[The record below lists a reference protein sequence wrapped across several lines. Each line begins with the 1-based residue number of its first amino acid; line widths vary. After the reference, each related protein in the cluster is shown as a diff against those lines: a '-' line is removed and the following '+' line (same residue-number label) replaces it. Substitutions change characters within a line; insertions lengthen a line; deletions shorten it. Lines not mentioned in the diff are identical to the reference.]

1 MKTDAVTVLKGLT
14 DSKTLSHAYLL
25 WGYGPQEGKIAII
38 QEFLLALE
46 PAPFVDSL
54 IIFPVEGTTGI
65 DAVREAQQFIWQKPA
80 RSVRKTVIIAD
91 AATLTSQ
98 AQDAFLK
105 IVEEPP
111 EHGLVLFVAQDPAF
125 LSPALQSRFQKLYVP
140 APLGSTLPEDAVA
153 EADEFLSAGASARK
167 EILKQ
172 ILERDDVAQSLF
184 AAGVMAALDRDPR
197 KNWRAL
203 KEMSYRLML
212 MGRHTTNRKL
222 QWEAIS
228 SYL

>member
-1 MKTDAVTVLKGLT
+1 MSTNALLSIK
-14 DSKTLSHAYLL
+14 DSLSHAYLL
-25 WGYGPQEGKIAII
+25 WGYGPQEGKISII

-65 DAVREAQQFIWQKPA
+65 DAVREAQRFIWQKPA
-80 RSVRKTVIIAD
+80 RSARKTIIVAD
-91 AATLTSQ
+91 AATLTHE

-111 EHGLVLFVAQDPAF
+111 EHGLVLFVARDPAF

-140 APLGSTLPEDAVA
+140 TSADAALPEDAVA
-153 EADEFLSAGASARK
+153 EADEFLAAGAAGRK
-167 EILKQ
+167 EIMKQ
-172 ILERDDVAQSLF
+172 VLERDDAAVSLF

>member
-1 MKTDAVTVLKGLT
+1 MSINALLSIKDN
-14 DSKTLSHAYLL
+14 LSHAYLL
-25 WGYGPQEGKIAII
+25 WGYGSQEGKIAII
-38 QEFLLALE
+38 QEFLLTLE

-54 IIFPVEGTTGI
+54 IIFPVEGTMGI
-65 DAVREAQQFIWQKPA
+65 EAVREAQRFIWQSPV
-80 RSVRKTVIIAD
+80 RSARKTVIVAD
-91 AATLTSQ
+91 AATLTPQ

-111 EHGLVLFVAQDPAF
+111 EHGLVLFVARDPAF
-125 LSPALQSRFQKLYVP
+125 LSPALQSRFQKLFVP
-140 APLGSTLPEDAVA
+140 SSISEALPEDAVA
-153 EADEFLSAGASARK
+153 EADEFLNAGASGRK
-167 EILKQ
+167 EIMKQ
-172 ILERDDVAQSLF
+172 ILERDDPAVNLF
-184 AAGVMAALDRDPR
+184 ATAVMAALDKNPH

>member
-1 MKTDAVTVLKGLT
+1 MSTNALLSIKDN
-14 DSKTLSHAYLL
+14 LSHAYLL

-38 QEFLLALE
+38 QDFLVTLE

-65 DAVREAQQFIWQKPA
+65 DAVREAQRFIWQVPV
-80 RSVRKTVIIAD
+80 RSARKTIIIAD
-91 AATLTSQ
+91 AATLTHE

-111 EHGLVLFVAQDPAF
+111 EHGLVLFIARDPAF
-125 LSPALQSRFQKLYVP
+125 LSPALQSRFQKLFVP
-140 APLGSTLPEDAVA
+140 SPAGIALPEDALA
-153 EADEFLSAGASARK
+153 EAEEFLGAGVSGRK

-172 ILERDDVAQSLF
+172 ILERDEAAQSLF
-184 AAGVMAALDRDPR
+184 AAGVMAVLDRDSL

>member
-1 MKTDAVTVLKGLT
+1 MSINALLSIKDN
-14 DSKTLSHAYLL
+14 LSHAYLL

-38 QEFLLALE
+38 QEFLVTLE

-65 DAVREAQQFIWQKPA
+65 DAVREAQRFIWQMPS
-80 RSVRKTVIIAD
+80 RSMRKTIIVAD
-91 AATLTSQ
+91 AATLTRE

-111 EHGLVLFVAQDPAF
+111 EHGLVLFVARDPAF
-125 LSPALQSRFQKLYVP
+125 LSPALQSRFQKLYIATP
-140 APLGSTLPEDAVA
+140 ANAVVPEDAAA
-153 EADEFLSAGASARK
+153 EADEFLSAGASGRK

-172 ILERDDVAQSLF
+172 ILERDEIAIDLF
-184 AAGVMAALDRDPR
+184 AMAVMAALDVNPQ
-197 KNWRAL
+197 KNWRVL
-203 KEMSYRLML
+203 KEMSHRLML

>member
-1 MKTDAVTVLKGLT
+1 MSTNALLSIKDN
-14 DSKTLSHAYLL
+14 LSHAYLL

-65 DAVREAQQFIWQKPA
+65 DAVREAQRFIWQRPS
-80 RSVRKTVIIAD
+80 RSARKTVILAD
-91 AATLTSQ
+91 AATLTHE

-111 EHGLVLFVAQDPAF
+111 EHGLVLFVAQDPSL

-140 APLGSTLPEDAVA
+140 SPLDAALPEDAVA
-153 EADEFLSAGASARK
+153 EADEFLNAGAAGRK
-167 EILKQ
+167 EIMKQ
-172 ILERDDVAQSLF
+172 ILERDDAAQGLF
-184 AAGVMAALDRDPR
+184 AAGVMAALDMNPQ

>member
-1 MKTDAVTVLKGLT
+1 MSTEVTFKNLAATDN
-14 DSKTLSHAYLL
+14 LSHAYLL

-38 QEFLLALE
+38 QEFLLTLE

-54 IIFPVEGTTGI
+54 IMFPDKEGTTGI
-65 DAVREAQQFIWQKPA
+65 DAVRDAQRFIWQKPA
-80 RSVRKTVIIAD
+80 RSVRKTIIVAD
-91 AATLTSQ
+91 AATLTRE

-111 EHGLVLFVAQDPAF
+111 EHGLVLFVARDPAF

-140 APLGSTLPEDAVA
+140 APADVALPEDAVA
-153 EADEFLSAGASARK
+153 EADEFLNAGASGRK
-167 EILKQ
+167 EIMKQ
-172 ILERDDVAQSLF
+172 ILERDDIAVNLF
-184 AAGVMAALDRDPR
+184 ATAVMASLDKNSQ
-197 KNWRAL
+197 KNWRVL
-203 KEMSYRLML
+203 KEMSYRLIL

-228 SYL
+228 SYI

>member
-1 MKTDAVTVLKGLT
+1 MSTNALLSTKDN
-14 DSKTLSHAYLL
+14 LSHAYLL
-25 WGYGPQEGKIAII
+25 WGYGPQEAKIALI

-65 DAVREAQQFIWQKPA
+65 GAVREAQRFVWQKPA
-80 RSVRKTVIIAD
+80 RSARKTVIVAD
-91 AATLTSQ
+91 AATLTYE

-111 EHGLVLFVAQDPAF
+111 VHGLIIFVARDPAF

-140 APLGSTLPEDAVA
+140 SSVDVALPEDAVA
-153 EADEFLSAGASARK
+153 EADEFLSAGVSGRK
-167 EILKQ
+167 EIIKQ
-172 ILERDDVAQSLF
+172 ILERDDPAVNLF
-184 AAGVMAALDRDPR
+184 AAAVMASLDRDPL

-203 KEMSYRLML
+203 KELSYRMML

-228 SYL
+228 SYV

>member
-1 MKTDAVTVLKGLT
+1 MSTNALLSIKDN
-14 DSKTLSHAYLL
+14 LSHAYLL
-25 WGYGPQEGKIAII
+25 WGYGPQEEKIGII
-38 QEFLLALE
+38 QAFLVTLE

-54 IIFPVEGTTGI
+54 IILPTEGMTGI
-65 DAVREAQQFIWQKPA
+65 DAVREAQRFIWQKPS
-80 RSVRKTVIIAD
+80 RSARKTVILAD
-91 AATLTSQ
+91 AATLTHE

-111 EHGLVLFVAQDPAF
+111 EHGLVLFIARDPTF
-125 LSPALQSRFQKLYVP
+125 LSPALQSRFQKVYIPSLSM
-140 APLGSTLPEDAVA
+140 AALPEDAVA
-153 EADEFLSAGASARK
+153 EADEFLNAGVSGKK

-172 ILERDDVAQSLF
+172 ILERDDGAMNLF
-184 AAGVMAALDRDPR
+184 ATAVMAALDRDPQ

>member
-1 MKTDAVTVLKGLT
+1 MSTNALLSIKDN
-14 DSKTLSHAYLL
+14 LSHAYLL
-25 WGYGPQEGKIAII
+25 WGYGPEVGKIALI
-38 QEFLLALE
+38 QEFLLTLE

-54 IIFPVEGTTGI
+54 IVFPVEGTTGI
-65 DAVREAQQFIWQKPA
+65 EAVREAQRFIWQAPVQSA
-80 RSVRKTVIIAD
+80 RKTIIVAD
-91 AATLTSQ
+91 AATLTPQ

-111 EHGLVLFVAQDPAF
+111 EHGLVLFIARDPAF
-125 LSPALQSRFQKLYVP
+125 LSSALQSRFQKLYVP
-140 APLGSTLPEDAVA
+140 SSLDTALPEDAVA
-153 EADEFLSAGASARK
+153 EADEFLNAAASGRK

-172 ILERDDVAQSLF
+172 VLERDDTAVNLF
-184 AAGVMAALDRDPR
+184 AAGVMAALDMNPQ

>member
-1 MKTDAVTVLKGLT
+1 MSTNALLSIKDN
-14 DSKTLSHAYLL
+14 LSHAYLL

-38 QEFLLALE
+38 QEFLLTLE

-65 DAVREAQQFIWQKPA
+65 DAVREAQRFVWQKPA
-80 RSVRKTVIIAD
+80 RSARKTIIVAD
-91 AATLTSQ
+91 AATLTHE

-111 EHGLVLFVAQDPAF
+111 THGLVLFIARDPAF
-125 LSPALQSRFQKLYVP
+125 ISPALQSRFQKLYIP
-140 APLGSTLPEDAVA
+140 ASADAALPEDAALEA
-153 EADEFLSAGASARK
+153 EEFLNASVSGRK
-167 EILKQ
+167 DIIKQ
-172 ILERDDVAQSLF
+172 ILERDDAAINLF
-184 AAGVMAALDRDPR
+184 ATAVMAALDCDPQ

-203 KEMSYRLML
+203 KEMSYRFML

-228 SYL
+228 SYLSS

>member
-1 MKTDAVTVLKGLT
+1 MSTNALLSIKDN
-14 DSKTLSHAYLL
+14 LSHAYLL

-38 QEFLLALE
+38 QEFLLTLE

-54 IIFPVEGTTGI
+54 IVFPVEGTTGI
-65 DAVREAQQFIWQKPA
+65 EAVREAQRFIWQKPS
-80 RSVRKTVIIAD
+80 RSARKTVIVAD
-91 AATLTSQ
+91 AATLTHE

-111 EHGLVLFVAQDPAF
+111 EHGLVLFIAQDPAF

-140 APLGSTLPEDAVA
+140 APLAAVLPEDAVA
-153 EADEFLSAGASARK
+153 EADEFLSAGASGRK

-172 ILERDDVAQSLF
+172 ILERDDTAISLF
-184 AAGVMAALDRDPR
+184 AAGVMASLDRDPQ

>member
-1 MKTDAVTVLKGLT
+1 MDMAVTFKSMIVTGN
-14 DSKTLSHAYLL
+14 LSHAYLL
-25 WGYGPQEGKIAII
+25 WGYGPQDGKIAII
-38 QEFLLALE
+38 QEFLLTLE

-65 DAVREAQQFIWQKPA
+65 DAVREAQRFIWQKPA
-80 RSVRKTVIIAD
+80 RSARKTVIVAD
-91 AATLTSQ
+91 AATLTPQ

-111 EHGLVLFVAQDPAF
+111 EHGLIIFVARDPVF

-140 APLGSTLPEDAVA
+140 APVDTGLPEDAVA
-153 EADEFLSAGASARK
+153 EADEFLSAGAAGRK
-167 EILKQ
+167 EIIKQ
-172 ILERDDVAQSLF
+172 ILERDDTAVNLF
-184 AAGVMAALDRDPR
+184 ATAVMAALDRDPQ
-197 KNWRAL
+197 KNWRVL

-212 MGRHTTNRKL
+212 MGRHVTNRKL

>member
-1 MKTDAVTVLKGLT
+1 MSINALLLIK
-14 DSKTLSHAYLL
+14 DSLSHAYLL
-25 WGYGPQEGKIAII
+25 WGYGPQEEKIAII
-38 QEFLLALE
+38 QEFLLTLE

-65 DAVREAQQFIWQKPA
+65 DAVREAQRFIWQSPI
-80 RSVRKTVIIAD
+80 RSLRKTVIIAD
-91 AATLTSQ
+91 AATLTRE

-111 EHGLVLFVAQDPAF
+111 EHGLVIFVARDPAL
-125 LSPALQSRFQKLYVP
+125 LSPALQSRFQKLFVP
-140 APLGSTLPEDAVA
+140 ATAAKALPEDVRA
-153 EADEFLSAGASARK
+153 EADEFLEAGASHRK

-172 ILERDDVAQSLF
+172 ILERDEAAQSLF
-184 AAGVMAALDRDPR
+184 AAGVMAALDRDPK

>member
-1 MKTDAVTVLKGLT
+1 MSINALLSIKDN
-14 DSKTLSHAYLL
+14 LSHAYLL
-25 WGYGPQEGKIAII
+25 WGYGPQEGKIGII
-38 QEFLLALE
+38 QEFLLTLE

-65 DAVREAQQFIWQKPA
+65 DAVREAQRFIWQKPA
-80 RSVRKTVIIAD
+80 RSARKTIILAD
-91 AATLTSQ
+91 AATLTRE

-111 EHGLVLFVAQDPAF
+111 EHGLVLFVARDPAF
-125 LSPALQSRFQKLYVP
+125 LSPALQSRFQKLYVSSSLD
-140 APLGSTLPEDAVA
+140 AALPEDAVA
-153 EADEFLSAGASARK
+153 EADEFLDASASLRK
-167 EILKQ
+167 EIMKQ
-172 ILERDDVAQSLF
+172 ILERDEIAVSLF
-184 AAGVMAALDRDPR
+184 ATAVMASLDRDPQ
-197 KNWRAL
+197 KNWRVL

>member
-1 MKTDAVTVLKGLT
+1 MSTNALLLIKDN
-14 DSKTLSHAYLL
+14 LSHAYLL
-25 WGYGPQEGKIAII
+25 WGYGPQEGKVAVI
-38 QEFLLALE
+38 QEFLLTLE

-65 DAVREAQQFIWQKPA
+65 EAVREAQRFIWQAPV
-80 RSVRKTVIIAD
+80 RSARKTIIVAD
-91 AATLTSQ
+91 AATLTPQ

-111 EHGLVLFVAQDPAF
+111 EHGLVLFIARDPAF
-125 LSPALQSRFQKLYVP
+125 LSPALQSRFQKLFVP
-140 APLGSTLPEDAVA
+140 SAAEAALPEDAIT
-153 EADEFLSAGASARK
+153 EADEFLNAGASGRK

-184 AAGVMAALDRDPR
+184 AAGVMAALDINPQ

-203 KEMSYRLML
+203 KEMSCRLML